1 MRLFVLLL
9 ATVLITCHAS
19 SVIEIYRNNE
29 YDEYEN
35 KGGQLVGFLEK
46 LKEYV
51 KNGNSKLCIPVL
63 DPLQIKNMSI
73 ELNEKGLISLK
84 GILKNL
90 RSNGLSDYKVNQ
102 GDFMLAGLKVDVGL
116 LFNQI
121 NVMTDY
127 NVTGTLVDSFSIFG
141 NGNIRVAIKGLNV
154 TVDLKLGVKN
164 NKLNI
169 SKLMFNVHL
178 KEFDCAITGLYND
191 EEVSKLLSKAI
202 TEVLPGLLDDY
213 QTEISN
219 YASPIIANTLNNKF
233 LNNLSLKD
241 LIDIIKG

>member
-1 MRLFVLLL
+1 MRLFVLVL

-19 SVIEIYRNNE
+19 SVVEMYQNNE

-46 LKEYV
+46 LKEYI
-51 KNGNSKLCIPVL
+51 KKGNSKLCIPVL
-63 DPLQIKNMSI
+63 DPLRIENMNI
-73 ELNEKGLISLK
+73 DLNEKGLISLK

-90 RSNGLSDYKVNQ
+90 RSNGLSDYEVNR
-102 GDFMLAGLKVDVGL
+102 GDFTLIGLKGDIGL

-121 NVMTDY
+121 NIMTDY

-141 NGNIRVAIKGLNV
+141 NGNIRAVIKGLNV
-154 TVDLKLGVKN
+154 TIDLKLGVNN
-164 NKLNI
+164 NKVNI
-169 SKLMFNVHL
+169 SNLVFHAHL
-178 KEFDCAITGLYND
+178 KECNCVITGLYND
-191 EEVSKLLSKAI
+191 EEVSKLLSKVI

-219 YASPIIANTLNNKF
+219 YASPIIAKTLNKF
-233 LNNLSLKD
+233 LNNISLKD
-241 LIDIIKG
+241 LLDIIKG